1 MRYGLCM
8 RDDVEPHP
16 PTTGSFLTLFPSIM
30 LPMFLA
36 VVDQTIVAT
45 ALPAIAASLGNI
57 DRVSLVVVSYLVA
70 TTVAAPL
77 YGQLRDTHGGKRM
90 MLIALSVF
98 LGASLLCALAT
109 SIEMLI
115 VARVLQGLGGGGL
128 MTLTQSL
135 IGESVPPRE
144 RARYQGYLAAVMV
157 TSSVFGPVVGG
168 YLAHNF
174 GWRSIFL
181 INLPLGALA
190 ALLTLRLPQRPTRS
204 QDWSFDGLGIV
215 LFIIFIVPTLVA
227 LYQAQEVSLDRLP
240 ALIALVAVG
249 VAALVMLVRH
259 ERQVAFP
266 LFPLALLRQPTI
278 WRSDALAACH
288 GAALVSMVTFLPLYL
303 HIAQGVSAA
312 GAGLLLLPLM
322 FGIGTGSM
330 VTGRTVSRTGY
341 TTIFPSVGL
350 IVATILLICLGLLVP
365 SLSHTQLAVLLF
377 CTGLS
382 MGTVMGVVQVTVQS
396 AAGVA
401 SLGSAAA
408 SVQLSRA
415 LGAAFG
421 TALVGTVL
429 FAVLT
434 WRDAEAAYLFG
445 AMVREGQQVVTSLP
459 VARQAEVHAVITGA
473 FRAAFLAIAGFT
485 AMGVLL
491 AWTIPARRLS

>member
-1 MRYGLCM
+1 M
-8 RDDVEPHP
+8 RDDVEPQP
-16 PTTGSFLTLFPSIM
+16 PAAGSFLTLFPSIM

-77 YGQLRDTHGGKRM
+77 YGQLRDMHGGRRM

-98 LGASLLCALAT
+98 LAASLLCALAT

-115 VARVLQGLGGGGL
+115 FARVLQGLGGGGL

-135 IGESVPPRE
+135 IGESVPPHE

-168 YLAHNF
+168 YLAHGF

-190 ALLTLRLPQRPTRS
+190 MLLTLRLPARPMRP
-204 QDWSFDGLGIV
+204 QPWAFDGLGVVLFV
-215 LFIIFIVPTLVA
+215 LFILPTLVA
-227 LYQAQEVSLDRLP
+227 LYQAQELRLDRLP

-249 VAALVMLVRH
+249 VVALILLVRR
-259 ERQVAFP
+259 ERHAAFP
-266 LFPLALLRQPTI
+266 LFPLTLLRQPTI

-288 GAALVSMVTFLPLYL
+288 GAALVSLVTFLPLYL
-303 HIAQGVSAA
+303 HIAQGASPAES
-312 GAGLLLLPLM
+312 GLLLLPLM

-330 VTGRTVSRTGY
+330 ATGGIVSRTGY
-341 TTIFPSVGL
+341 TTIFPSIGL
-350 IVATILLICLGLLVP
+350 IIATILLICLGLLVP

-377 CTGLS
+377 CTGLC

-415 LGAAFG
+415 LGAALG

-434 WRDAEAAYLFG
+434 WKTRTRRTCSA
-445 AMVREGQQVVTSLP
+445 P
-459 VARQAEVHAVITGA
+459 WCARASRLL
-473 FRAAFLAIAGFT
+473 RASPSSGRLRCT
-485 AMGVLL
+485 PSSP
-491 AWTIPARRLS
+491 TRSARRSWLSPASRRWACCWPGRSRRGG